1 MAQKA
6 ATELWDNNQ
15 PEAYIEVAAG
25 GVAVV
30 AAIRCAAEQ
39 SVIAP
44 AAAAI
49 HAVGARFRACRI
61 ILGVGWII
69 PIPVAAPFPYVAAHV
84 VNPKFIGL
92 FLPHCMCL

>member
-15 PEAYIEVAAG
+15 PEAYKAAAVA
-25 GVAVV
+25 GVAVAV
-30 AAIRCAAEQ
+30 AIRRAAEL
-39 SVIAP
+39 SVTAP

-69 PIPVAAPFPYVAAHV
+69 PIPVAAPFPNVAAHV
-84 VNPKFIGL
+84 VNP
-92 FLPHCMCL
+92 